1 MNAKAII
8 REIIST
14 IITFIVVFAI
24 VWGVQK
30 TIVQPFKVDG
40 HSMDY
45 TLQHGERLFMWKLAD
60 IERFDVVILKA
71 PSEPEKK
78 LYVKRVIGLP
88 GDTVSVK
95 DNQLVL
101 NGKAMDEPYLAEKQA
116 EFPGNF
122 TSDFN
127 LESITGQATIPE
139 GYVFV
144 MGDNRQNSLDGR
156 SFGLIPMDYIIG
168 EADVVMWPLN
178 KVGLLTKY
186 KLNDTQDAIVQR

>member
-1 MNAKAII
+1 MKARAII

-14 IITFIVVFAI
+14 IITFLVVFAV
-24 VWGVQK
+24 VWGIQK

-45 TLQHGERLFMWKLAD
+45 TLQHGERLFMWKLANID
-60 IERFDVVILKA
+60 RFDVVILKA
-71 PSEPEKK
+71 PSNPEEK

-88 GDTVSVK
+88 GDTVEVK
-95 DNQLVL
+95 DNKLIL
-101 NGKAMDEPYLAEKQA
+101 NGKAMDEPYLAQKQA
-116 EFPGNF
+116 EYSGNF
-122 TSDFN
+122 TEDFN
-127 LESITGQATIPE
+127 LESITGKAKIPE

-168 EADVVMWPLN
+168 EADVVMWPVN
-178 KVGLLTKY
+178 KLGMLTKY
-186 KLNDTQDAIVQR
+186 KLNDTQDKIVER